1 MLNNQT
7 HFENNNLI
15 TLIENQSDKHLPDL
29 QFDSNGRYL
38 KLNID
43 KQFSSKIIP
52 RRSNTG

>member
-43 KQFSSKIIP
+43 KQFSSKIIS